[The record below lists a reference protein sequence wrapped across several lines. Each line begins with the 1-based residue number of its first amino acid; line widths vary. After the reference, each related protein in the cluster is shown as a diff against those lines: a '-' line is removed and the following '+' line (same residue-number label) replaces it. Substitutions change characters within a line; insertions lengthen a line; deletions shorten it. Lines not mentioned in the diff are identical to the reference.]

1 MGYRS
6 DVAYATHFDTTAH
19 RDNSTTPMHATNDE
33 PTYSLMHAKNDEHTN
48 TALSEVEYKYG
59 AHPIITFNQEGWK
72 WYDSYPEVQAHH
84 ALMREA
90 EKLFGAE
97 WRFVR
102 VGEDVNDVEVLES
115 DTTVCELYEYVDPVN
130 SIRVDFPAPDAE

>member
-6 DVAYATHFDTTAH
+6 DIAYIIHFDTIEH
-19 RDNSTTPMHATNDE
+19 RDNFVT
-33 PTYSLMHAKNDEHTN
+33 LMHAKNDPHTN
-48 TALSEVEYKYG
+48 VALSEVAYKYG
-59 AHPIITFNQEGWK
+59 SHPIITFNQEGWK
-72 WYDSYPEVQAHH
+72 WYESYPEVQAHH
-84 ALMREA
+84 ALMRDA

-102 VGEDVNDVEVLES
+102 VGEDVNDVETLQS
-115 DTTVCELYEYVDPVN
+115 TDNNYDLWEYVDPVN